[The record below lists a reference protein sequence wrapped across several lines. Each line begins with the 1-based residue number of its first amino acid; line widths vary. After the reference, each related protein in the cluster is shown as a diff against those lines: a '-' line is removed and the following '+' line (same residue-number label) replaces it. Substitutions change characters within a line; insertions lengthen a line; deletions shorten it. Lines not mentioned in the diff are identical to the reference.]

1 MTEPGAY
8 IFKLIVI
15 DNNGK
20 SSNGSMTVTVDPQVA
35 KVPPT
40 VSAGANQTVTLPTSS
55 ATLKGS
61 ATGHNG
67 AVVNSYFW
75 VFVSGPSWV
84 KFGSEWA
91 PTTTVSG
98 LVAGTYVFEL
108 SASDNNDATSTSTMQ
123 LVVKP
128 KPAVAGA
135 STAGGSAG
143 GTAETSDA
151 AAVTDPAALDSI
163 DRAGGLVI
171 FPNPVHDLLNLRLA
185 DKATGKL
192 LIRIIDGNG
201 RLMQASTLEKNGAN
215 VESAIDVSKLNKGVY
230 VIELMTESG
239 GITTRRFVKL

>member
-1 MTEPGAY
+1 
-8 IFKLIVI
+8 VI
-15 DNNGK
+15 DNKGK
-20 SSNGSMTVTVDPQVA
+20 SSNGSMTVTVDPSVA
-35 KVPPT
+35 KAPPT
-40 VSAGANQTVTLPTSS
+40 VSAGANQTITLPTTS

-67 AVVNSYFW
+67 AVVGSYFW

-84 KFGSEWA
+84 KFGNEWEL
-91 PTTTVSG
+91 TTTVSG
-98 LVAGTYVFEL
+98 LVVGTYVFEL
-108 SASDNNDATSTSTMQ
+108 SASDNNDETSTSTMQ
-123 LVVKP
+123 LVVRP
-128 KPAVAGA
+128 KSAVAGA

-143 GTAETSDA
+143 GTAETGGA

-185 DKATGKL
+185 NATSGKL
-192 LIRIIDGNG
+192 LIRIFDGNG
-201 RLMQASTLEKNGAN
+201 RLVQASTLEKNGSN